1 MAEHVH
7 DCIVVGAGPAGA
19 AAALQ
24 MARDGLD
31 VVVFERGKRPGEK
44 NVMSGVLVTRKLH
57 ALVPDFRQRA
67 PLQRCI
73 TEEIVCILGEDEVL
87 RLPAIRNYHRL
98 SHPHPGFTVFRSEFD
113 AWFAQ
118 EAVDAG
124 AELIPATLVEDLM
137 WENGRVA
144 GVHTRRGDLRARVV
158 IGADGVNST
167 VAEKSGLRSPPQPAE
182 VSLIVRQVLDLPA
195 EQIEERFALQ
205 PGEGVILQFGGLVS
219 GAPPVPPNFG
229 GAGGRPGGQS
239 AYYTELYTN
248 RDSLSMTAE
257 VPLDVLQACGVPL
270 YDVLS
275 ARERHPYIARLI
287 QGAKLRE
294 YQAHLIPWGGVDDL
308 SCLYGDGVL
317 LAGDAGKF
325 TTEDG
330 VGSWP
335 AMASGAAAALVVKY
349 ACEKGD
355 FSRTTLAVYRDFL
368 DEEGLIETQREA
380 RQAWQHEGWYGKI
393 RRRYPDRLLRIARR
407 YSDGWV
413 IGEGEHP
420 YSLWGEL
427 YHSLVKPV
435 APWYVRWP
443 LGLATWV
450 DTLRWRRQGRS
461 SDFSRF
467 GSVMDD

>member
-1 MAEHVH
+1 VAEHVH

-24 MARDGLD
+24 LARDGFD

-57 ALVPDFRQRA
+57 SLVPDFRQRA

-73 TEEIVCILGEDEVL
+73 TEEHVCILGEDAAL
-87 RLPAIRNYHRL
+87 HLPALRNYRRL

-118 EAVDAG
+118 QAVDAG
-124 AELIPATLVEDLM
+124 AELIPATLVEDLL
-137 WENGRVA
+137 WENRRVA

-195 EQIEERFALQ
+195 EQIEERFALR
-205 PGEGVILQFGGLVS
+205 PGEGVIMQFGGLVS
-219 GAPPVPPNFG
+219 GSGLVSGPS
-229 GAGGRPGGQS
+229 GRRG

-248 RDSLSMTAE
+248 RDSLSLTAE
-257 VPLDVLQACGVPL
+257 VPLNVLQACGVPL
-270 YDVLS
+270 YEVLA

-294 YQAHLIPWGGVDDL
+294 YQAHLIPYGGVPDL

-330 VGSWP
+330 VGSWT
-335 AMASGAAAALVVKY
+335 AMASGAAAARAVKH

-355 FSRTTLAVYRDFL
+355 FSRTTLAVYRGFL
-368 DEEGLIETQREA
+368 DEEGLVKTQREA
-380 RQAWQHEGWYGKI
+380 RQAWQREGWFDEI
-393 RRRYPDRLLRIARR
+393 RHRYPDRLLRIASR
-407 YSDGWV
+407 YFDGWV
-413 IGEGEHP
+413 LGEGEHP

-427 YHSLVKPV
+427 YHSLLKPV

-443 LGLATWV
+443 LGLATWI
-450 DTLRWRRQGRS
+450 DTRRWRRQQARKF
-461 SDFSRF
+461 D
-467 GSVMDD
+467 

>member
-1 MAEHVH
+1 VAEHVH
-7 DCIVVGAGPAGA
+7 DCIVVGAGPAGS

-31 VVVFERGKRPGEK
+31 VVVIERGKRPGEK

-57 ALVPDFRQRA
+57 SLVPDFRQRA

-73 TEEIVCILGEDEVL
+73 TEDHVCILGENEVL
-87 RLPAIRNYHRL
+87 HLPTLRNYRRL
-98 SHPHPGFTVFRSEFD
+98 SYDNPGFTVFRSEFD

-124 AELIPATLVEDLM
+124 AELIPATLVEGLM

-144 GVHTRRGDLRARVV
+144 GVRTRRGDLRARVV

-167 VAEKSGLRSPPQPAE
+167 VAEKSGLHSRPQPAE
-182 VSLIVRQVLDLPA
+182 VSLVVRQVLDLPA
-195 EQIEERFALQ
+195 EQIEERFVLQ
-205 PGEGVILQFGGLVS
+205 PGEGVILQFAGLIS
-219 GAPPVPPNFG
+219 GPSG
-229 GAGGRPGGQS
+229 HTKT
-239 AYYTELYTN
+239 YYTELYTN
-248 RDSLSMTAE
+248 RDSLSLTVE
-257 VPLDVLQACGVPL
+257 VWLEDLQACGVPA
-270 YDVLS
+270 YDVL
-275 ARERHPYIARLI
+275 AMRESHPYIARLI

-330 VGSWP
+330 VGSWT
-335 AMASGAAAALVVKY
+335 AMASGAAVARAVKH

-355 FSRTTLAVYRDFL
+355 FSKATLAVYRDFL

-380 RQAWQHEGWYGKI
+380 RQAWERESWQWRI
-393 RRRYPDRLLRIARR
+393 LTQYPDRLFSIARR
-407 YSDGWV
+407 YFDDWLV
-413 IGEGEHP
+413 EEEQRP

-450 DTLRWRRQGRS
+450 DTFRWRRQQTRKF
-461 SDFSRF
+461 D
-467 GSVMDD
+467 

>member
-1 MAEHVH
+1 VAEHVH
-7 DCIVVGAGPAGA
+7 DCIVVGAGPAGS

-44 NVMSGVLVTRKLH
+44 NVMSGVLVTRKLR

-73 TEEIVCILGEDEVL
+73 TEEIVCILGEDAAL
-87 RLPAIRNYHRL
+87 HLPALRNYRRL

-167 VAEKSGLRSPPQPAE
+167 VAEKSGLRPRPQPAE
-182 VSLIVRQVLDLPA
+182 VSLIVRQVLNLPA

-205 PGEGVILQFGGLVS
+205 PGEGVIMQFGGLVS
-219 GAPPVPPNFG
+219 GPSG
-229 GAGGRPGGQS
+229 HKS

-248 RDSLSMTAE
+248 RDSLSLTAE
-257 VPLDVLQACGVPL
+257 VPLNVLQACGVPL
-270 YDVLS
+270 YEVLS

-308 SCLYGDGVL
+308 GCLYGDGVL

-335 AMASGAAAALVVKY
+335 AMASGAAAACTVKH

-380 RQAWQHEGWYGKI
+380 RQAWQREGWFDKI
-393 RRRYPDRLLRIARR
+393 RHRYPDRLLRIARR
-407 YSDGWV
+407 YFDGWV

-420 YSLWGEL
+420 CSLWGEL
-427 YHSLVKPV
+427 YHSLLKPV
-435 APWYVRWP
+435 VPWYVRWP
-443 LGLATWV
+443 LGLATWI
-450 DTLRWRRQGRS
+450 DTRRWRSQGRS
-461 SDFSRF
+461 GDFSRF
-467 GSVMDD
+467 GPVIDD

>member
-1 MAEHVH
+1 VAEHVH

-24 MARDGLD
+24 LARDGLD

-67 PLQRCI
+67 PLQRSI
-73 TEEIVCILGEDEVL
+73 TEETFCILGEDEVL
-87 RLPAIRNYHRL
+87 RLPALRNYRRL
-98 SHPHPGFTVFRSEFD
+98 SYTSPGFTVFRSEFD

-124 AELIPATLVEDLM
+124 AELITATLVEDLM

-167 VAEKSGLRSPPQPAE
+167 VAEKSGLRSRPQPAE
-182 VSLIVRQVLDLPA
+182 LSLIVRQVLDLPA
-195 EQIEERFALQ
+195 AQIEERFALQ
-205 PGEGVILQFGGLVS
+205 PGEGIILQFSGLVS
-219 GAPPVPPNFG
+219 GPTGVTK
-229 GAGGRPGGQS
+229 

-248 RDSLSMTAE
+248 RDSLSLTAE
-257 VPLDVLQACGVPL
+257 APLDVVQACGVPL

-287 QGAKLRE
+287 QGAELRE
-294 YQAHLIPWGGVDDL
+294 YQAHLIPWGGVPDL

-330 VGSWP
+330 VGSWT
-335 AMASGAAAALVVKY
+335 AMASGAAAARAVKQ

-355 FSRTTLAVYRDFL
+355 FSTATLAVYRDFL
-368 DEEGLIETQREA
+368 DEEGLVETQREA
-380 RQAWQHEGWYGKI
+380 RQAWQRQSWQW
-393 RRRYPDRLLRIARR
+393 RSLTQYPDRLFSIARR
-407 YSDGWV
+407 YFDGWLV
-413 IGEGEHP
+413 EEEQMP
-420 YSLWGEL
+420 YSIWGEL

-443 LGLATWV
+443 LGLAAWI
-450 DTLRWRRQGRS
+450 DTRRWRRQHE
-461 SDFSRF
+461 
-467 GSVMDD
+467 

>member
-7 DCIVVGAGPAGA
+7 DCIVVGAGPAGS

-44 NVMSGVLVTRKLH
+44 NVMSGVLITRKLH
-57 ALVPDFRQRA
+57 SLVPDFCQQA

-73 TEEIVCILGEDEVL
+73 TEEIIGILGQDEVL
-87 RLPAIRNYHRL
+87 RLPSLRNYRRR
-98 SHPHPGFTVFRSEFD
+98 SYPHQAFTVFRSEFD

-167 VAEKSGLRSPPQPAE
+167 VAEKSGLHSRPQPAE

-205 PGEGVILQFGGLVS
+205 PGEGVILQSSGLVS
-219 GAPPVPPNFG
+219 GPTGVTK
-229 GAGGRPGGQS
+229 

-248 RDSLSMTAE
+248 RDSLSLTAE
-257 VPLDVLQACGVPL
+257 APLDVVQACGVPL

-287 QGAKLRE
+287 QGAERRE
-294 YQAHLIPWGGVDDL
+294 YQAHLIPWGGVPDL

-330 VGSWP
+330 VGSWT
-335 AMASGAAAALVVKY
+335 AMASGAAAARAVKH

-355 FSRTTLAVYRDFL
+355 FSQATLAVYRDFL
-368 DEEGLIETQREA
+368 DEEGLIKTQREA
-380 RQAWQHEGWYGKI
+380 HEAWQRENRQWRI
-393 RRRYPDRLLRIARR
+393 LTQNPDRLFSIARR
-407 YSDGWV
+407 YFDDWLV
-413 IGEGEHP
+413 EEEQRP
-420 YSLWGEL
+420 YSTWGEL
-427 YHSLVKPV
+427 YHSLIKPV

-443 LGLATWV
+443 LGLAAWV
-450 DTLRWRRQGRS
+450 DTLRWRRQQAQKF
-461 SDFSRF
+461 D
-467 GSVMDD
+467 